1 MSTCNPTDQNTFNT
15 KWKQGVKYAFLGV
28 KNPFW
33 FIKMRMG
40 WINIFNPALFYTH
53 LLSKIHPRSGHR
65 VMRRPQLV
73 INDMAQPEK
82 HLPEKDNSLH
92 TASLRVLMPHFWV
105 RPNCISSERG
115 RPNLISAA
123 ASPLTRL
130 WWLYLTQ
137 SGPPIS
143 ACHANNSDRS
153 GIKCIWFDYQ
163 MTRCCAECCNGSADP
178 RCAGGEGGMTKHRLD
193 CVSETCCK
201 TIR

>member
-1 MSTCNPTDQNTFNT
+1 MEYKLHPTIYLKASLGCGQRVT
-15 KWKQGVKYAFLGV
+15 KPKKMFSLNAPLLGV
-28 KNPFW
+28 EPITLLW
-33 FIKMRMG
+33 
-40 WINIFNPALFYTH
+40 FYTH
-53 LLSKIHPRSGHR
+53 LLSKIRPRSCHHVTR
-65 VMRRPQLV
+65 HPQLAT
-73 INDMAQPEK
+73 NDTAQAK
-82 HLPEKDNSLH
+82 QHLPEKDNSLH

-153 GIKCIWFDYQ
+153 RFKCIWFDYQ
-163 MTRCCAECCNGSADP
+163 MTRSAVAD
-178 RCAGGEGGMTKHRLD
+178 RL
-193 CVSETCCK
+193 
-201 TIR
+201 IRFALQSALEEKEAWQSTG